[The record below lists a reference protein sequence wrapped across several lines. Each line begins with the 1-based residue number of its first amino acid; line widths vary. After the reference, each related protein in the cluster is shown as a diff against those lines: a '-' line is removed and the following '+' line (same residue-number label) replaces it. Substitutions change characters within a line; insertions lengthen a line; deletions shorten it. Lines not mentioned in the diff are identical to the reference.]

1 VSSNESVEFTVRLG
15 EDATLNVEMPLTFKL
30 PLIERLA
37 EPAVLSIKIVEV
49 FVPFNE
55 IVAKSAGESLLFIN
69 AIPTLFGRL
78 GRTIDSS
85 NSSVLKSSSSRK
97 LVRVVAS
104 PGPKEVQ

>member
-1 VSSNESVEFTVRLG
+1 MRVG
-15 EDATLNVEMPLTFKL
+15 EDATLNVEIPLTFKL

-49 FVPFNE
+49 SSPFNE

-78 GRTIDSS
+78 GRTMDSS
-85 NSSVLKSSSSRK
+85 NISVLKSSSSRK
-97 LVRVVAS
+97 LVRTVAP
-104 PGPKEVQ
+104 PGPKGGAIKTP